1 MGCVPNLKV
10 MGSKPEINYPCEWS
24 YAIIGLDEESMK
36 VAVSKII
43 KGKKYEIK
51 FSRKS
56 KKGKYTSLNVNAYV
70 KDEQERNNIYRNLKE
85 SPQIRIVL

>member
-1 MGCVPNLKV
+1 MTQ
-10 MGSKPEINYPCEWS
+10 KPFVTYPCEWN
-24 YAIIGLDEESMK
+24 YTIIGFDEESMK

-43 KGKKYEIK
+43 KDKKYEIK

-56 KKGKYTSLNVNAYV
+56 SGGKYTSLNITTYV

-85 SPQIRIVL
+85 SPQIKIVL